1 MEVHK
6 KPTFR
11 EPLQTRLRDIAI
23 QILQSPL
30 LNLPIELRLWIYEL
44 VFCNTNSGLN
54 ALSLLLVNRQIYSEA
69 WPVALP
75 HLRVKIENWSRL
87 DSFMRVRS
95 ATELQRIKHLHL
107 YVHQLNDFYEI
118 PHRLKLSYPSLQLIT
133 VTMVLV
139 SEAHFYDIHGRRDRL
154 ERMIRY
160 FLLGMRV
167 RGLQI
172 NFWYQGGTTTSVTYW
187 LSEHGLI
194 NPVSIAVKQNLE
206 CVQLE

>member
-1 MEVHK
+1 MEVYK
-6 KPTFR
+6 RPTFQ
-11 EPLQTRLRDIAI
+11 ETLQTRLRDIAI
-23 QILQSPL
+23 QILKSPL

-44 VFCNTNSGLN
+44 VFCNSNGTN
-54 ALSLLLVNRQIYSEA
+54 ALSLLLVNRQIYAEA

-75 HLRVKIENWSRL
+75 HLRVKLETWSRL

-95 ATELQRIKHLHL
+95 AFELQRIKHLHL

-118 PHRLKLSYPSLQLIT
+118 PHRLKLSYPPLQLIS

-139 SEAHFYDIHGRRDRL
+139 SDAHFYDIHGRRDRL

-160 FLLGMRV
+160 FLLGIRV

-194 NPVSIAVKQNLE
+194 NPGSIAIKQILE
-206 CVQLE
+206 SEQLG